1 VRRLREARSA
11 RFEGGPP
18 AVERDGPI
26 LARAVAAR
34 AVTVLTP
41 GAPDLA
47 RALNG
52 RVAVIFPRF
61 SELAARITIESEV
74 QDERGYVERTFG
86 AGGVAP
92 EVTVVGIEP
101 TPPEIAAAAERA
113 EAADAAV
120 LFLYDAHLY
129 PSNRELLETVQR
141 RARRLAVVLLRDPYD
156 ADLLAPGVLGIT
168 AYGWRACQMDAVIAR
183 LLHP

>member
-1 VRRLREARSA
+1 V
-11 RFEGGPP
+11 
-18 AVERDGPI
+18 
-26 LARAVAAR
+26 LA
-34 AVTVLTP
+34 P

-61 SELAARITIESEV
+61 SELAARITIEPEV
-74 QDERGYVERTFG
+74 QDERGYVARTFG

-101 TPPEIAAAAERA
+101 TAEEIGAAGARA

-120 LFLYDAHLY
+120 LFLYDGHLY
-129 PSNRELLETVQR
+129 PTNRALLETVQR

-156 ADLLAPGVLGIT
+156 ADLLAPGVLGIP